1 MPLPSSDASSG
12 LKIGT
17 DAADLVRDAKL
28 LIWDE
33 APNAPRA
40 AFDVVEKACRFVA
53 PALDKDKHLGG
64 KIVVLAGDFRHL
76 PPVVHNNFCGDDIV
90 AQSLRSWPLFNSAH
104 VFPLTENVR
113 ARQDASFA
121 NWVMLLG
128 DGEVPGDEVGRH
140 TSRVA
145 IPAAVG
151 QMDTVDDMLD
161 WVAEGTMLAPELWRH
176 RAIVCLTNDD
186 ANFVNVQMQGKLSGD
201 ETVYLSRDTVHED
214 ADGAA
219 EMFPDDYLHELH
231 PASLPPHR
239 LRVKAG
245 AVVILTRNIAL
256 DEDLCN
262 GTRVFRTGRTHF
274 IPRLTTTSTD
284 ESGLPVVLYR
294 TQIPLTYGYA
304 LTVHKSQRQSCNDR
318 LGIFLSQPVFAHGHL
333 YVAFSGAGS
342 FEGVRMFMDPSTRHH
357 DGTAITTNIVCKALL
372 GKHETC
378 PPHHP
383 TAAHGHRIQYVQT

>member
-1 MPLPSSDASSG
+1 
-12 LKIGT
+12 
-17 DAADLVRDAKL
+17 
-28 LIWDE
+28 
-33 APNAPRA
+33 
-40 AFDVVEKACRFVA
+40 
-53 PALDKDKHLGG
+53 
-64 KIVVLAGDFRHL
+64 
-76 PPVVHNNFCGDDIV
+76 
-90 AQSLRSWPLFNSAH
+90 
-104 VFPLTENVR
+104 
-113 ARQDASFA
+113 
-121 NWVMLLG
+121 
-128 DGEVPGDEVGRH
+128 
-140 TSRVA
+140 
-145 IPAAVG
+145 
-151 QMDTVDDMLD
+151 MLD
-161 WVAEGTMLAPELWRH
+161 WVAEGTMGAAELWKH

-231 PASLPPHR
+231 PAGLPPHR

-245 AVVILTRNIAL
+245 AVMILTRNIAL

-262 GTRVFRTGRTHF
+262 RTRVYVLRTFASAVEVYVLRTGRTHF

-304 LTVHKSQRQSCNDR
+304 LTVHKSQGQSYNDR

-333 YVAFSGAGS
+333 YVAFSRAGS

-357 DGTAITTNIVCKALL
+357 EGTAITTNIVCKALL
-372 GKHETC
+372 GKRR
-378 PPHHP
+378 P
-383 TAAHGHRIQYVQT
+383 